1 MSSDP
6 AATPTCAAILVAAGT
21 SRRMGFDKLSATLG
35 GVPVLRRSLEAM
47 LAARGITEVVVVC
60 PAEREALWLSTVGN
74 PADKPIHR
82 VDGGAT
88 RQESV
93 ARGLAAVS
101 TAHRWIAVHDG
112 ARPLVSP
119 DDIDRCIAAAIE
131 HRAATL
137 ARRANDTMKHSDA
150 EDFCTETVPREH
162 LWCMETPQ
170 IFEAGL
176 LREASDHAARHGL
189 VTTDEVSAVQA
200 IGARVKC
207 VQASAPNL
215 KITTPS
221 DLALA
226 EALLHL
232 R

>member
-6 AATPTCAAILVAAGT
+6 AAMPPCAAILVAAGA
-21 SRRMGFDKLSATLG
+21 SRRMGFDKLSAPLL
-35 GVPVLRRSLEAM
+35 GVPVLCRSLEAL
-47 LAARGITEVVVVC
+47 LAARRIGEVIVVC
-60 PAEREALWLSTVGN
+60 PAEREALWLPAAAN
-74 PADKPIHR
+74 PAGKSIRR

-101 TAHRWIAVHDG
+101 PMYQWIAVHDG

-119 DDIDRCIAAAIE
+119 DDIDRCVATAIE

-137 ARRANDTMKHSDA
+137 ARRATDTMKHGDA
-150 EDFCTETVPREH
+150 EDFCTDTVPRDH

-170 IFEAGL
+170 VFEAGL
-176 LREASDHAARHGL
+176 LHEASEHAARHAL
-189 VTTDEVSAVQA
+189 VTTDEVSAAQA

-207 VQASAPNL
+207 VESSAPNL

-226 EALLHL
+226 EALLL
-232 R
+232 PR